1 MTAWTGVGGLHG
13 GAAPYALPAAP
24 TVPPIR
30 RITVLY
36 DSRCPLCTAV
46 SQWLAR
52 RPKLVA
58 IDLVAAGSA
67 RARNRYP
74 DLDHERTLRE
84 ITVVGDAG
92 QVYSGAHAWVVCLW
106 ALRDYRALAD
116 RLSTPAGLAVAKAAV
131 VTAARIRT
139 VSRDNSDDDGFGD
152 SGGIDSIG
160 GCADGCLV
168 PG

>member
-106 ALRDYRALAD
+106 ALRGYRPLAT
-116 RLSTPAGLAVAKAAV
+116 RLSTPTALPLAKAAV
-131 VTAARIRT
+131 VAAAKISAATRRA
-139 VSRDNSDDDGFGD
+139 SEDCAGD
-152 SGGIDSIG
+152 CGPHD
-160 GCADGCLV
+160 
-168 PG
+168 

>member
-1 MTAWTGVGGLHG
+1 MYRGEASPV
-13 GAAPYALPAAP
+13 AP
-24 TVPPIR
+24 TVPPVR

-36 DSRCPLCTAV
+36 DADCPLCTAV
-46 SQWLAR
+46 SGRLAR

-58 IDLVAAGSA
+58 IDLIPAGSA

-84 ITVVGDAG
+84 ITVVGDSG
-92 QVYSGAHAWVVCLW
+92 QVYEGAYAWVVCLW
-106 ALRDYRALAD
+106 ALRGYRRTAE

-131 VTAARIRT
+131 VAAARVRAST
-139 VSRDNSDDDGFGD
+139 RDD
-152 SGGIDSIG
+152 SGFDDPGGFD
-160 GCADGCLV
+160 GCANGCLV